1 MHRRR
6 EDHSCGTLTAR
17 AVIHLAFNVSNL
29 VGFRVV
35 REEIEILP
43 SCELP
48 ELHTYTVALLPAR
61 AWSQPAAGGPPVSST
76 DQITAGLV

>member
-35 REEIEILP
+35 REEIEIFP
-43 SCELP
+43 SCKLP
-48 ELHTYTVALLPAR
+48 ELHTSTVVHSFLQELGLNQLQVDLL
-61 AWSQPAAGGPPVSST
+61 
-76 DQITAGLV
+76 